1 MKKLTLT
8 LLAVLALSAT
18 TLAQQAMPVPFDQN
32 VRRGKLENG
41 LTYYIRHNEKPAQRA
56 NFYIA
61 QKVGSILEEENQRG
75 LAHFLEHMAFN
86 GLEHFPKKAMLD
98 YMERNGVKFGT
109 NVNAWTSFE
118 QTVYM
123 LNNVPTTNPG
133 LVDSCLLVL
142 HDWSSFISL
151 EDDEIENERGVILEE
166 MRQGLDAQ
174 MRIYDKILP
183 EIYPNSPYG
192 VPMPI
197 IGTEEVVANFDHQFL
212 RNYYHKWYR
221 PDLQGIIIIGDIDVN
236 QIENRLKEMF
246 ADIPAPVDPA
256 ERVYFPVADNT
267 EPIVSIAT
275 DVEET
280 NYNIMVSYKH
290 DIVPFG
296 ERGDV
301 QYWIKGY
308 LDELISTMYNNRME
322 ELTQKANPPFIYGYG
337 YYGTFFISNTK
348 DAWTTYSVAKDKDGI
363 DEALNA
369 IVAENKRMQQYGFT
383 ASEYERAK
391 ADLMK
396 RIENQYDERDKQE
409 TSRYFYP
416 ILSHFLT
423 NEPLMGIENEYML
436 LSQVLPAIPVEAIN
450 EYAKKELIREDNIV
464 ITLTGPEKEGEVLP
478 TKAELLALFNKANEV
493 EVEPYV
499 ETVSN
504 EPLIAT
510 LPVKGSI
517 VSKKHDDTF
526 DATILTL
533 KNGVKVIYKTTNFK
547 DDEILMSA
555 YSFGGYSVMDQSDPY
570 TLQQLNELA
579 GLGGLGNFSAIDL
592 PKVLAGKKVKVS
604 GSVNTFTEGISGN
617 CSVKDL
623 ETMMQLTYL
632 AFGTPRSDEEAY
644 QSFITRTKAMLA
656 NIESNPD
663 VAFSDNLMFAL
674 FDNHPLRKRM
684 KAEDYDKIDYAKA
697 LKLYAD
703 RFKDANNFVFTFVG
717 NIDPETFEPLVE
729 QYIGSLKT
737 KKNNETWT
745 TNVPTIT
752 DKDVNCHY
760 TKAMENPKVT
770 CYMVYN
776 GEMEFN
782 RKNQLTI
789 QVLSDIMDIVYTE
802 KIREDEGGTY
812 GVAVFGDLSNRPK
825 EAFDFGIYFNTN
837 KDMYEKLMGIAKAEL
852 QNVANNGPRP
862 EDLKKVK
869 EFLVKKHAEDLE
881 NNRYWMNCIQT
892 LDCDGYNPMANYEAI
907 VNGIT
912 ADDVAQMANAVLKG
926 YKKEVV
932 QIPE

>member
-478 TKAELLALFNKANEV
+478 TKEELLALFNKANEV

-644 QSFITRTKAMLA
+644 LSFITRTKAMLA

-745 TNVPTIT
+745 ANVPTIT